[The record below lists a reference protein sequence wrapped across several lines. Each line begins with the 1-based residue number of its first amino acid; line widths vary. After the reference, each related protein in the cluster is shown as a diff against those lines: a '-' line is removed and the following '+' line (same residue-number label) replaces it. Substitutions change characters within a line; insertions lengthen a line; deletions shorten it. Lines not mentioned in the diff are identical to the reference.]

1 MRILE
6 LGNGSGA
13 TCRIAPGLGCAI
25 TGFHWRGRAILR
37 PTPESALAA
46 ANVRAASCY
55 ALVPYSNR
63 IADARLSFAGRE
75 YALARNFGDHPH
87 AIHGVGW
94 QRAWDVQEAT
104 AHRARLALVHDARG
118 VNATAWP
125 WPFDATLTFDLPEP
139 VDDRSA
145 VLVATLTI
153 ANTGPSAFPFG
164 LGFHPFFP
172 RDARTE
178 AGFVAA
184 AVYENDAT
192 QLPLRRVAIPPA
204 WQFDPPQP
212 SVGTAV
218 DNLFTRWR
226 GTATLVDRTTGFAT
240 ELAADR
246 ACRYLV
252 VYAPRDAPF
261 IALEPVTHETDAFNR
276 HARGTA
282 DTGFRT
288 LPPGGSFS
296 CTMRIAASAPDRSAF
311 PATSSP
317 S

>member
-1 MRILE
+1 MLE
-6 LGNGSGA
+6 IANGSGA
-13 TCRIAPGLGCAI
+13 ACRIAPELGGAI
-25 TGFHWRGRAILR
+25 VAFASRGRAILR
-37 PTPESALAA
+37 PTPESALADR
-46 ANVRAASCY
+46 NVRATSCY
-55 ALVPYSNR
+55 PLVPYSNR
-63 IADARLSFAGRE
+63 IANARLCFAGRE

-94 QRAWDVQEAT
+94 QRAWHVLEAT
-104 AHRARLALVHDARG
+104 SHRARLALVHDAHG

-125 WPFDATLTFDLPEP
+125 WPFGATLTFELPEP
-139 VDDRSA
+139 KDDRSA

-153 ANTGPSAFPFG
+153 TNTGASAFPFG

-204 WQFDPPQP
+204 WQFDPPRP
-212 SVGTAV
+212 SSGIAL
-218 DNLFTRWR
+218 DNVFTGWR
-226 GTATLVDRTTGFAT
+226 GAATLADLQPGLAT
-240 ELAADR
+240 ALAADR

-276 HARGTA
+276 HARGSA

-288 LPPGGSFS
+288 LSPGRSFS
-296 CTMRIAASAPDRSAF
+296 CTMRIAASARDRPAF

>member
-6 LGNGSGA
+6 LANTSGA
-13 TCRIAPGLGCAI
+13 TCHIAPELGGAI
-25 TGFHWRGRAILR
+25 TGFAWRGRAILR
-37 PTPESALAA
+37 PTPDAA
-46 ANVRAASCY
+46 IADANVRAASCY
-55 ALVPYSNR
+55 PLVPYSNR
-63 IADARLSFAGRE
+63 IANARLSFAGRE

-94 QRAWDVQEAT
+94 QRAWDVVEASS
-104 AHRARLALVHDARG
+104 HRARLALVHDARG
-118 VNATAWP
+118 ANAAAWP
-125 WPFDATLTFDLPEP
+125 WPFRATLMFELPEP
-139 VDDRSA
+139 AQDHA
-145 VLVATLTI
+145 ALLVATLTI

-178 AGFVAA
+178 VGFVAK

-204 WQFDPPQP
+204 WQFDPPKP
-212 SVGTAV
+212 CAPTDL
-218 DNLFTRWR
+218 DNVFIGWR
-226 GTATLVDRTTGFAT
+226 GAATLVDPAAGLVTS
-240 ELAADR
+240 LAADR

-252 VYAPRDAPF
+252 VYAPRGAGF

-276 HARGTA
+276 HARGIA

-288 LPPGGSFS
+288 LAPGGTFS
-296 CTMRIAASAPDRSAF
+296 CTMRVAASARDRPAI
-311 PATSSP
+311 PATSPP

>member
-1 MRILE
+1 MLE
-6 LGNGSGA
+6 IANRSGA
-13 TCRIAPGLGCAI
+13 TCRIAPELGGALVA
-25 TGFHWRGRAILR
+25 FAWRGRPILR
-37 PTPESALAA
+37 PTPESALADR
-46 ANVRAASCY
+46 NVRATSCY
-55 ALVPYSNR
+55 PLVPYSNR
-63 IADARLSFAGRE
+63 IANARLSFAGRE

-94 QRAWDVQEAT
+94 QRAWHVREAT
-104 AHRARLALVHDARG
+104 SHRARLALVHGARG
-118 VNATAWP
+118 VDKAAWP
-125 WPFDATLTFDLPEP
+125 WPFAATLTFELPEP
-139 VDDRSA
+139 ADDRSA

-153 ANTGPSAFPFG
+153 TNSGVSAFPFG

-178 AGFVAA
+178 VGFAA
-184 AVYENDAT
+184 AGVYENDAT
-192 QLPLRRVAIPPA
+192 QLPLRRTTVPPA

-212 SVGTAV
+212 SKATAL
-218 DNLFTRWR
+218 DNVFTGWR
-226 GTATLVDRTTGFAT
+226 GDATLVDRETGLAT
-240 ELAADR
+240 ALAADR

-252 VYAPRDAPF
+252 AYAPRDAPF

-276 HARGTA
+276 HARGSA

-296 CTMRIAASAPDRSAF
+296 CTMRIAASAPDRPAI